1 MSKRQAIFPGS
12 FDPFTNGHLNTVERA
27 SLMFDHV
34 YIVVSTNTSKKELF
48 SVSEKVDLIEAA
60 IKKLDNVSVVAEAN
74 QLTVTV
80 AQKYNANFLVRGI
93 RNNQDF
99 EYEKSISFMNR
110 NLASDIDTV
119 FLLADEKYS
128 SISSTMIKEVAKF
141 GGKITDF
148 VPENVEQALRRK
160 LG

>member
-110 NLASDIDTV
+110 NLAPDIDTV

>member
-110 NLASDIDTV
+110 NLAPDIDTV

-148 VPENVEQALRRK
+148 VPEKVEQALRRK

>member
-1 MSKRQAIFPGS
+1 MTKRQAIFPGS
-12 FDPFTNGHLNTVERA
+12 FDPFTNGHFNTVERA

-48 SVSEKVDLIEAA
+48 SVSEKVDLIETA
-60 IKKLDNVSVVAEAN
+60 IKKLDNVTVVAEVN

-80 AQKYNANFLVRGI
+80 AQKYHANFLVRGI

-110 NLASDIDTV
+110 NLAPDIDTV